1 MCVFHDAGMI
11 FFQEQDHWT
20 RMRLKR
26 FSQLLSCAGIVSAVA
41 LSLDAAQGQSLSEPL
56 ATPTVR
62 ITEPVAMESMVTLK
76 GNIHPL
82 AQARYDQGAAPGSM
96 ATGRMQLLLKR
107 SPAQQVAL
115 RTYLGGLQDPNSQ
128 SFHKWLTPTSYGA
141 QFGVAD
147 QDIQTIETWLQSQG
161 FKIEAVPAS
170 RNLIQF
176 SGSFAQVAQA
186 FHTGMHSYVVEGV
199 QHYSNVSD
207 PQIPAALVP
216 VVAGVAQLNDFHST
230 PQHMLQGSVQ
240 VQRQDGRLQAVA
252 GTSTTPL
259 LTRPLGNSPYL
270 FLTPGDAATIYDSP
284 NVFNSNYKGTTQ
296 QTGAGVNLGLIGNS
310 DLQVADYLNYRR
322 LFLNETSPKAPTLVI
337 DGVDPGVVAG
347 GAAVEALVDSEFS
360 AALAPGANIYFYS
373 SADSNLQDGATDA
386 AYRAVQDN
394 AVAVLSFSF
403 GTCERNLGATGNRAI
418 SELWQQAAAQG
429 ITVTVASGDTGSAG
443 CDFGSSAQ
451 ATGGLAVS
459 GYASTPY
466 DIAVG
471 GTDFD
476 VLATSFA
483 QYVSG
488 ANPVTANPY
497 STTALGYI
505 PENPWNDSISKTLN
519 PPGNYAADTPM
530 QYNDGNGGTTT
541 ILAAGGGG
549 PSTAGFCGGNV
560 DANGNCLVAPTGYA
574 TPSFQSGLS
583 IADTTVPLGV
593 RYLPDVSLFASPGDQ
608 HNATWALCADGTINA
623 NETAG
628 TTDCV
633 GSSASTFQISEIGGT
648 SASTPAFA
656 GMLAMVIQSLGT
668 TPNTRLGLAN
678 NTLYNLFATNA
689 NRGSIFHDITAG
701 NISVPCATATA
712 RAPSPNCGASN
723 FLTGYNATVGYDL
736 ATGLGSVDVAQLIS
750 AWDQVRFTPTT
761 IALTALV
768 NNTAVTTISVPHGTP
783 VTLSAQVRPVSATGS
798 ISITSPIGS
807 GGLAVNELLPL
818 TNGAGSISAV
828 NLPGGNYTI
837 QAYYQGDVQN
847 SPSTTSAPILV
858 SIMPEASSAG
868 LLLSVTDPITGTT
881 TNYPNSNTT
890 TSATYGQYSF
900 AYVTPGSTSN
910 NFHGNATGQVTLL
923 NNGTAASLPQ
933 PNGISV
939 NPQPINSLGSA
950 AFALY
955 NLAPGSYSLT
965 SSYAGDSSYSPSTA
979 GGTYPLVISKGPTTA
994 TVHTGTSAAAAN
1006 GNRMLTVELD
1016 TDSEAAAPSGAIT
1029 LSVGG
1034 TAYTGTVANGVLS
1047 NGTVAQLAT
1056 FTVPYSALQSGS
1068 SRLIANY
1075 AGDGN
1080 YNSTASVACTY
1091 TAPATASAMPVGS
1104 DKLLLLAFGGNS
1116 VLCSALFF
1124 CLPARRRRFRSLLI
1138 VLFAVGL
1145 LGATG
1150 CGGTATTTTLANPLA
1165 TNCAQ

>member
-1 MCVFHDAGMI
+1 
-11 FFQEQDHWT
+11 
-20 RMRLKR
+20 MRLR
-26 FSQLLSCAGIVSAVA
+26 LFSQLLSCAGIVSALA
-41 LSLDAAQGQSLSEPL
+41 LPWNAAHGQSLFEPL
-56 ATPTVR
+56 AVPTVR
-62 ITEPVAMESMVTLK
+62 ITGPVAAGSMVTLK

-82 AQARYDQGAAPGSM
+82 AQARYDQGVAPGNM
-96 ATGRMQLLLKR
+96 ATGKMQLLLKR
-107 SPAQQVAL
+107 SPTQQVAL
-115 RTYLGGLQDPNSQ
+115 RAYLGGLQDPNSP
-128 SFHKWLTPTSYGA
+128 SFHKWLTPASYGA

-147 QDIQTIETWLQSQG
+147 QDLQTVETWLQSQG

-176 SGSFAQVAQA
+176 SGNFAQVTQA
-186 FHTGMHSYVVEGV
+186 FHTGMHSYVVNGV

-207 PQIPAALVP
+207 PQIPAALAL
-216 VVAGVAQLNDFHST
+216 VVAGVARLNDFHSK
-230 PQHMLQGSVQ
+230 PQHVLQGSVQ
-240 VQRQDGRLQAVA
+240 VQRQAGRLQAVA
-252 GTSTTPL
+252 ETSTTPL
-259 LTRPLGNSPYL
+259 LTRPIGKSTYL

-284 NVFNSNYKGTTQ
+284 NVFNSNYKGTSQ
-296 QTGAGVNLGLIGNS
+296 QTGAGVNLGLVGNS

-322 LFLNETSPKAPTLVI
+322 LFLNEASPVAPTLVI
-337 DGVDPGVVAG
+337 DGVDPGVLAG
-347 GAAVEALVDSEFS
+347 GGAVEALVDSEFS

-394 AVAVLSFSF
+394 KVAILSFSF
-403 GTCERNLGATGNRAI
+403 GSCERDLGTTGNQAV

-443 CDFGSSAQ
+443 CDGGSAAQ

-476 VLATSFA
+476 VLATSFT

-488 ANPVTANPY
+488 ANSVTGNVY

-505 PENPWNDSISKTLN
+505 PENPWNDSISITLN
-519 PPGNYAADTPM
+519 PPGNYTADTPM
-530 QYNDGNGGTTT
+530 QYPDGNGGTTP
-541 ILAAGGGG
+541 ILAAGSGGA
-549 PSTAGFCGGNV
+549 STAGICNGAV
-560 DANGNCLVAPTGYA
+560 DTNGNCLVAPTGYP

-583 IADTTVPLGV
+583 IADTTAPAGV
-593 RYLPDVSLFASPGDQ
+593 RYIPDVSLFASPGDE
-608 HNATWALCADGTINA
+608 HNATWALCADGTVNA
-623 NETAG
+623 SETAG

-633 GSSASTFQISEIGGT
+633 GSAASSFQISEIGGT

-678 NTLYNLFATNA
+678 NTIYNLFATNA
-689 NRGSIFHDITAG
+689 NHSSIFHDITAG

-712 RAPSPNCGASN
+712 AAPSPNCGTNN
-723 FLTGYNATVGYDL
+723 FLNGYNATTGYDL
-736 ATGLGSVDVAQLIS
+736 ATGLGSVDVAQLVN
-750 AWDQVRFTPTT
+750 AWDQVQFASTT
-761 IALTALV
+761 IALTAQV
-768 NNTAVTTISVPHGTP
+768 NNAAVTSISVPHGTP
-783 VTLSAQVRPVSATGS
+783 VTLSTQVNPTSATGS
-798 ISITSPIGS
+798 VSITSPLGS
-807 GGLAVNELLPL
+807 GGLAVNELVPL
-818 TNGAGSISAV
+818 TKGAGSISAV

-837 QAYYQGDVQN
+837 QAYYQGDVKN
-847 SPSTTSAPILV
+847 SPSTTSAPISV
-858 SIMPEASSAG
+858 SITPEASIPSFQITIVDPNAG
-868 LLLSVTDPITGTT
+868 TST
-881 TNYPNSNTT
+881 TNSTAGTATT
-890 TSATYGQYSF
+890 ASYGQYSF
-900 AYVTPGSTSN
+900 AYAVPENSAGTT
-910 NFHGNATGQVTLL
+910 FHGNATGQVTLL
-923 NNGTAASLPQ
+923 NNGAAAALLQSS
-933 PNGISV
+933 GV
-939 NPQPINSLGSA
+939 NPNPQAVNSQGVA
-950 AFALY
+950 AFPLY
-955 NLAPGSYSLT
+955 NLTPGTYSFT
-965 SSYAGDSSYSPSTA
+965 ASYAGDSSYLASSNS
-979 GGTYPLVISKGPTTA
+979 GTFPLTINKGATTA
-994 TVHTGTSAAAAN
+994 VVHVGTAAAAAN
-1006 GNRMLTVELD
+1006 GNRTLTIELD

-1034 TAYTGTVANGVLS
+1034 TSFTGTVANGVLA

-1075 AGDGN
+1075 AGDSN

-1091 TAPATASAMPVGS
+1091 TAPPTASAAPVGS
-1104 DKLLLLAFGGNS
+1104 NKLLLLAFGGNS

-1145 LGATG
+1145 LGASG
-1150 CGGTATTTTLANPLA
+1150 CGGTANNTPLANPLA